1 MGKLSFQNN
10 HGGGIV
16 TGMGER
22 EVQLFCAEGIG
33 LFPGLPGQD
42 KLRLAGGQRTHGHV
56 TGAYAFGEAR
66 AQRLDC
72 GLLSGEPRGHI
83 GNGTRGRG
91 GGIAGDGAPF
101 VVRHDAVEE
110 MFPETVQ

>member
-56 TGAYAFGEAR
+56 TGAYALGEAR
-66 AQRLDC
+66 AQRLDR
-72 GLLSGEPRGHI
+72 GLLSGA
-83 GNGTRGRG
+83 GRSQ
-91 GGIAGDGAPF
+91 
-101 VVRHDAVEE
+101 VDAVPPDGYTLEK
-110 MFPETVQ
+110 